1 MGRYGVQRCRV
12 GGRLDG
18 PYHDL
23 VIMARLVPEQCSFE
37 WLAMAFS
44 NGLEVAVDV
53 DPYGMQ
59 WQA

>member
-1 MGRYGVQRCRV
+1 VQRCRV

-18 PYHDL
+18 PCHDL